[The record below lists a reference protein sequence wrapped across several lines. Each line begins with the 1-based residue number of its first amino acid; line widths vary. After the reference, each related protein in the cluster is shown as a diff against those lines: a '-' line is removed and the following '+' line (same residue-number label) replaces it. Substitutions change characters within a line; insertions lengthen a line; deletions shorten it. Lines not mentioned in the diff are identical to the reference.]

1 MRINP
6 LPPLQYLV
14 AFDAAARLGNFTRAG
29 DELNVTQGAVSKS
42 VMKLENFL
50 GVALFIRDGHS
61 LRLTMAGQQ
70 YAQSVHD
77 LLVDCSEFT
86 AKLMKDPGPQKLTI
100 ASAAGTANMFLVD
113 RVTSFGQAYPDITVR
128 ILVREGLLHLNTSEF
143 DVGVYY
149 VRDVV
154 PPGLAGTRIIEE
166 DVGAYCAPSFLGGA
180 LLQPDELLE
189 QTLLV
194 ADEQQR
200 QWMGWHNW
208 LKLTGAK
215 STRPKKTITCNSYP
229 LLLNLALRGQGII
242 LGWDK
247 MVTPM
252 VQAGQ
257 LVKASLATATFG
269 GAYHLLWPAE
279 RRPTAA
285 VSAFKDWIL
294 ETHRPEDRFPFNHSI
309 SSE

>member
-1 MRINP
+1 MKINP
-6 LPPLQYLV
+6 LPPLQCLV
-14 AFDAAARLGNFTRAG
+14 SFDAAARLGNFTRAG
-29 DELNVTQGAVSKS
+29 DELNVTQGAVSKA

-70 YAQSVHD
+70 YAQFVHEM
-77 LLVDCSEFT
+77 LVDCSEYT
-86 AKLMKDPGPQKLTI
+86 AKLMKDPGPQELTI
-100 ASAAGTANMFLVD
+100 ASASGTANMFLIQ
-113 RVTSFGQAYPDITVR
+113 RVTSFSQAHPDITVR
-128 ILVREGLLHLNTSEF
+128 ILVRDGLLHLNTSEF

-149 VRDVV
+149 VRDVI

-166 DVGAYCAPSFLGGA
+166 EVGAYCTPSFLGGA

-247 MVTPM
+247 MITPHVT
-252 VQAGQ
+252 AGQ
-257 LVKASLATATFG
+257 LVRASEATATYG

-279 RRPTAA
+279 RRDTPA
-285 VSAFKDWIL
+285 VRAFKNWIL
-294 ETHRPEDRFPFNHSI
+294 ENK
-309 SSE
+309 